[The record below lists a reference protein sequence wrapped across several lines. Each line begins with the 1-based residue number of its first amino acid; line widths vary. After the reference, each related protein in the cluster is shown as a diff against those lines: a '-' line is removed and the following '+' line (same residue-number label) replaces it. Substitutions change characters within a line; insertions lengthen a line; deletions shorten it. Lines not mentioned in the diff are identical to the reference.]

1 MNSNVSR
8 RQWLIGSG
16 MCLGAA
22 GVSVLPGRAAAAG
35 RIHENNEEP
44 FGYCLN
50 TATIMGHK
58 LSLPQEVDLAA
69 RAGYQAIEPWIRNI
83 RSFVESGGVLGDV
96 RKRIDDAGLQVL
108 SAIGFP
114 SWAVDDDAQ
123 RNKALETFREEMDL
137 VAQLGG
143 RCIAAPPAGINRTPG
158 VDLRRVAERYRLVL
172 ELGRQ
177 AGVIPQL
184 EIWGSAQ
191 TLGRVSEAAFVAL
204 EANHPDACLLLDA
217 FHMYRGGSSVES
229 LRLLNG
235 AAMHAFHLNDY
246 PAEPPREQIN
256 DSYRV
261 YPGDGVAPLDQLL
274 RTLYQTGFRGMLS
287 LELFNRQYWE
297 QDPLEVA
304 RTGLEKMRAAVR
316 RALGAGTS

>member
-1 MNSNVSR
+1 MTGDAMSSNISR
-8 RQWLIGSG
+8 RRWLVTSG
-16 MCLGAA
+16 VVFGTTA
-22 GVSVLPGRAAAAG
+22 SAAAIASRTAETPTVG
-35 RIHENNEEP
+35 EKEP

-50 TATIMGHK
+50 TATIMGQK
-58 LSLPQEVDLAA
+58 LSLAEEVDVAA
-69 RAGYQAIEPWIRNI
+69 RAGYQAVEPWIRNI
-83 RSFVESGGVLGDV
+83 RRFVESGGKLREL
-96 RKRIDDAGLQVL
+96 RKRIEDAGLQVV
-108 SAIGFP
+108 SAIGF
-114 SWAVDDDAQ
+114 SRWAVDDDTERA
-123 RNKALETFREEMDL
+123 KALEQFREEMDL

-158 VDLRRVAERYRLVL
+158 VDLRRVAERYRVVL

-177 AGVIPQL
+177 AGVTAQL

-235 AAMHAFHLNDY
+235 AAMHVFHLNDY
-246 PAEPPREQIN
+246 PANPPRDQIN
-256 DSYRV
+256 DSQRL
-261 YPGDGVAPLDQLL
+261 YPGDGVAPLDLLL

-297 QDPLEVA
+297 KDPLEVA
-304 RTGLEKMRAAVR
+304 RTGLEKMRAVVR
-316 RALGAGTS
+316 KALG